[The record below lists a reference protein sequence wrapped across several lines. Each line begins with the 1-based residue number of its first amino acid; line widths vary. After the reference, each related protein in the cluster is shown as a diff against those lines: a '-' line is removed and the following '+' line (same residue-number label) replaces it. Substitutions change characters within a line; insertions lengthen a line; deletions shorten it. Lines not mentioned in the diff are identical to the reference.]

1 MDYDPLTMRKLVMPL
16 QRTEAPSLRSAWT
29 KTKEKQLIAI
39 FEEEYGFTHT
49 TGRSL
54 VHLMNEFAEEFYG
67 WHRGD
72 MQIIY
77 QAVDYREPPGRT
89 FGEMPL
95 RPVFLTMTMPEDSTA
110 FERGGLQEMRRHKL
124 IRLAREAYDQG
135 GLLTQQDLA
144 VLLTTSSR
152 TIQRDIKELRMA
164 GIRVP
169 TRGAVHE
176 YGHIPSI
183 RSVCVDQF
191 LCGETVENSA
201 AKCGLSPD
209 MVRRYHRQF
218 TDTVVLYARGY
229 RSDDILDVTGI
240 PEKVI
245 GEFLIL
251 YETHKNRRSPHLNQ
265 LFTKYTPG
273 IVQRPV
279 PFAPR

>member
-1 MDYDPLTMRKLVMPL
+1 MPM
-16 QRTEAPSLRSAWT
+16 QRTGPPSLRSAWA
-29 KTKEKQLIAI
+29 KTKENQLLAI
-39 FEEEYGFTHT
+39 LEEEYGFKHA

-67 WHRGD
+67 WHRSD

-77 QAVDYREPPGRT
+77 QTVDFREPPGRT

-95 RPVFLTMTMPEDSTA
+95 RPVFLTMAVPEDTMA
-110 FERGGLQEMRRHKL
+110 FENGGLQGMRRHKL

-135 GLLTQQDLA
+135 GLLTQHDLA
-144 VLLTTSSR
+144 LLLTTSSR
-152 TIQRDIKELRMA
+152 TIQRDIKELRNA

-183 RSVCVDQF
+183 RSVCVDRF
-191 LCGETVENSA
+191 LCGEGVDSTA
-201 AKCGLSPD
+201 AKCGVSTD

-229 RSDDILDVTGI
+229 RAEDIIDVTGV
-240 PEKVI
+240 PEKVV

-251 YETHKNRRSPHLNQ
+251 YETHKNRKSPQLNH

-273 IVQRPV
+273 IIQRPI

>member
-1 MDYDPLTMRKLVMPL
+1 MPMP
-16 QRTEAPSLRSAWT
+16 RTEVPSLRSAWT
-29 KTKEKQLIAI
+29 KTKEYQLLAI
-39 FEEEYGFTHT
+39 LEEEYGFKHATS
-49 TGRSL
+49 RSL

-77 QAVDYREPPGRT
+77 QAVDMRQNPGKA
-89 FGEMPL
+89 FGEMSL
-95 RPVFLTMTMPEDSTA
+95 RPVFLTMSVPEDATT
-110 FERGGLQEMRRHKL
+110 FENGGLQGMRRHKL

-135 GLLTQQDLA
+135 GLLTQHDLA
-144 VLLTTSSR
+144 LLLTTSSR
-152 TIQRDIKELRMA
+152 TIQRDIKELRIA

-183 RSVCVDQF
+183 RSVCVDRF
-191 LCGETVENSA
+191 LCGEEIEKTASE
-201 AKCGLSPD
+201 CGISTD
-209 MVRRYHRQF
+209 MVRKYLRQF

-229 RSDDILDVTGI
+229 RADEIIEVTGI
-240 PEKVI
+240 PEKVV

-251 YETHKNRRSPHLNQ
+251 YEIHRNRKCLCLNE

-273 IVQRPV
+273 IIQRPV
-279 PFAPR
+279 PFASR